1 MADTT
6 IKWFGPKVVKD
17 IVSAL
22 SVGVS
27 KSTKAI
33 YDDWQRTIDV
43 DTGASKESMEIV
55 QAKRDG
61 DEIFSMVVV
70 KTPWAVFNELDSKA
84 GRRAMMANETDSL
97 KNFDGTLT

>member
-1 MADTT
+1 MADT
-6 IKWFGPKVVKD
+6 IVKWFGDKVEKD

-22 SVGVS
+22 AGGVS
-27 KSTKAI
+27 MSTKAI

-55 QAKRDG
+55 QAKKDG

-70 KTPWAVFNELDSKA
+70 KTSWSVFNELDSKA
-84 GRRAMMANETDSL
+84 GRRAMMKNETDSL
-97 KNFDGTLT
+97 KNFDGTLK